1 MKITFELTERD
12 LIDFNK
18 HMINRTA
25 KISRK
30 VFPLVIFTFFL
41 IYIVYQS
48 WGNFNWS
55 TLIIVLITAI
65 FFYFIMWGS
74 NRLLDF
80 NIKRLVRRNPN
91 LTGQRA
97 IEVTDHQVIYY
108 FEQGEKL
115 YDKSSF
121 NKLEQSNSCLYLFTH
136 KSAAIIIPER
146 AFDNNDQKAEFLRM
160 LDII

>member
-1 MKITFELTERD
+1 MKINFELTERD
-12 LIDFNK
+12 LIGFNK

-30 VFPLVIFTFFL
+30 VFPLVIFAFFL
-41 IYIVYQS
+41 VYIIYKS
-48 WGNFNWS
+48 WGNFNPS

-80 NIKRLVRRNPN
+80 NIKRLVKKNPK
-91 LTGQRA
+91 LTGHRA
-97 IEVTDHQVIYY
+97 LEVTDHQVVYY

-115 YDKSSF
+115 YDKYSF
-121 NKLEQSNSCLYLFTH
+121 NKLEQSNDCLYLFTNQ
-136 KSAAIIIPER
+136 SAAIIIPER
-146 AFDNNDQKAEFLRM
+146 AFENNDQKAEFLRL
-160 LDII
+160 LDLI

>member
-1 MKITFELTERD
+1 MKISFELTERD
-12 LIDFNK
+12 LVDFNK

-30 VFPLVIFTFFL
+30 VFPLVIFAFFL
-41 IYIVYQS
+41 SYIVYKS
-48 WGNFNWS
+48 WGNFNPS
-55 TLIIVLITAI
+55 TLIIVLITGI

-80 NIKRLVRRNPN
+80 NIKRLVKKNPS

-97 IEVTDHQVIYY
+97 LEVTDHQVIYY
-108 FEQGEKL
+108 FDQGEKL

-121 NKLEQSNSCLYLFTH
+121 NKLEQSNNCLYLFTN
-136 KSAAIIIPER
+136 KAAAIIIPER
-146 AFDNNDQKAEFLRM
+146 AFDTNEQKAEFLRM